1 MCTDFT
7 RHCPVPGFIPF
18 LWAASDI
25 RDAGTI
31 TTVSQL
37 RKPAVCFQL
46 HPKWGKEDTNVLV
59 KGPIKRTPARLRYL
73 SWEPVARHSAC
84 LRMWCALFSAAPV
97 WAGQELLVPVLAK
110 LLQMGRILCDPMD
123 CSPPGSFVLGIF
135 QARILEWVA
144 TPASR
149 GSSRPRDRTCISYVC
164 CIGTQVLYH

>member
-18 LWAASDI
+18 LWAASDV
-25 RDAGTI
+25 RDAGMI

-37 RKPAVCFQL
+37 RTPEVCFQL

-73 SWEPVARHSAC
+73 SWEPVAKHSAC
-84 LRMWCALFSAAPV
+84 LRMWCALLSAAPV
-97 WAGQELLVPVLAK
+97 WAGQQLMVPVLAK
-110 LLQMGRILCDPMD
+110 LLQMCLTLCDAMD
-123 CSPPGSFVLGIF
+123 CSPPGSSVLGIF

-149 GSSRPRDRTCISYVC
+149 GSSRPRDWTCISYVC